1 MADEA
6 ISTTAGTSEDGQE
19 QQGEGTKN
27 QKVPYDRFEE
37 VNQRAKQ
44 AEAQLAELQS
54 KLVEF
59 EDRDKSETER
69 ERAARE
75 RAEARAAELFEQV
88 TGLQKGS
95 WVRSAAL
102 ELGFHDPEDAV
113 TYLSPKL
120 AGIED
125 EREAKR
131 LVRKLAENKKH
142 LVESKKDDQRTPISR
157 MFTGDQAQQNG
168 QQQPASPAHRAAQ
181 AEQEFAAGLQRELSK
196 FLPENSGSWYNAGDV
211 T

>member
-1 MADEA
+1 MAEE
-6 ISTTAGTSEDGQE
+6 ITTGTSDGE
-19 QQGEGTKN
+19 QTGEKDTKN
-27 QKVPYDRFEE
+27 QKVPYERFEE
-37 VNQRAKQ
+37 VNTRAKL
-44 AEAQLAELQS
+44 AEQKLEELQS

-75 RAEARAAELFEQV
+75 RAEAKAAELFEQV

-102 ELGFHDPEDAV
+102 EVGFHDPEDAV
-113 TYLSPKL
+113 TYLSGKL

-131 LVRKLAENKKH
+131 LVKKLAESKKH
-142 LVESKKDDQRTPISR
+142 LVRNEEKQQRPTLSR
-157 MFTGDQAQQNG
+157 VFGNEQQPNG
-168 QQQPASPAHRAAQ
+168 QRQQPQNPAQAAAQ
-181 AEQEFAAGLQRELSK
+181 AEMQFAEGLRDQLKQFMPDNSDRWFEAGKIDAS
-196 FLPENSGSWYNAGDV
+196 
-211 T
+211 